1 MSHHDL
7 AVLLDGADPSVV
19 YGPGWNQISKPQ
31 SNFIGGSAMEG
42 SGNLAFNVS
51 FYGVSLSAIGVINT
65 TTNPFASIDNNTVQ
79 GGYLDLP
86 NYRPWYTSPV
96 LSDRQ
101 HNLSFFIPNALYAM
115 LDYLVVTAGPST
127 PLLGKTIIADDF
139 DADIQYKGSWET
151 DFGQIFPARDSNST
165 GRLSYRNT
173 THFTRHPGSSFSFD
187 FTGPTVSVYCILQSH
202 LAGRLG
208 AKFSI
213 DGSSPTTYAAEFNN
227 STMRSFDRTHTQFF
241 NGTVSAGTHR
251 LDVEVTEVTGDQS
264 FMLDYI
270 LYEASYENALSKPAA
285 NPRTEEEGSS
295 KLPFGVTAGVIAAAI
310 VLLILLVAF
319 CWRRKRRAKS
329 VEVEQGAIDL
339 TAQHPAFGQDTPEMA
354 HRGTFY
360 RKSSFGISS
369 QTLTTLLRVSKCTPG
384 NDDIHRIDPFTI
396 SSSRPSSPHRRKK
409 SEFLAS
415 IDTTN
420 RHYPNASTS
429 SGFHLPSPSS
439 YHASQSSSDVTS
451 SGLLAAS
458 APSSPHHL
466 THASS
471 RSMSSRRSKSITDP
485 DSLDS
490 LPRPPSSHTPSHSK
504 HNRTLTSATNT
515 STYTT
520 AASNPPSSI
529 AHNHSRNS
537 SHMSFN
543 YPGGPIPQVELR
555 RRTQEIYEMV
565 ARLESD
571 ITLAAAGGANGGE
584 GEHRVQEL
592 RRRVEILTRE
602 NARLH
607 NQSTMNA
614 SLPTIITTVEEP
626 PPAYHTPG
634 PATC

>member
-1 MSHHDL
+1 
-7 AVLLDGADPSVV
+7 
-19 YGPGWNQISKPQ
+19 
-31 SNFIGGSAMEG
+31 MEG

-96 LSDRQ
+96 LSDHQ
-101 HNLSFFIPNALYAM
+101 HDLSFFIPNALYAM

-187 FTGPTVSVYCILQSH
+187 FTGTTVSVYCILQSH

-213 DGSSPTTYAAEFNN
+213 DGSSATTYAAEFNN

-251 LDVEVTEVTGDQS
+251 LDVEVTEITGDQS

-285 NPRTEEEGSS
+285 KPRTEEGSS
-295 KLPFGVTAGVIAAAI
+295 KLPFGVTAGVIAAAV
-310 VLLILLVAF
+310 VLLILLIAF

-369 QTLTTLLRVSKCTPG
+369 QTLVAGPESEPEHPGLPRLPSFAFPSVPPG

-485 DSLDS
+485 DNLDS

-520 AASNPPSSI
+520 AASNPHSSS
-529 AHNHSRNS
+529 AHHHSRNS
-537 SHMSFN
+537 SHMTFN
-543 YPGGPIPQVELR
+543 YAGGPIPQVELR

-571 ITLAAAGGANGGE
+571 ITLAAAGAGANGGE

-592 RRRVEILTRE
+592 RRRVEVLTRE

-607 NQSTMNA
+607 NQSTMSA
-614 SLPTIITTVEEP
+614 SLPTIITTVDEP